1 MTTTQ
6 PPKPQLPEG
15 TITPEAMAELRA
27 RIGTQLR
34 PEQYIREAT
43 IDTIT
48 NFCNGIGDLNP
59 LHRDPSAAL
68 WTRYGGIVAPHCFLY
83 ARTWPGR
90 TRFGLAGVHGF
101 HAGNDFRFFRRIRL
115 GDRIDAVDKITR
127 VEEKESKF
135 SGQLVITTIETTF
148 TNQHGDLV
156 ATVQGWN
163 TRHERQRSRE
173 VGKYKDVTTQA
184 VPTEELLRVE
194 EMQVTES
201 DRLRGANPRYWE
213 DVQVGDALDELA
225 RGPLTTTDITAFL
238 VGCGRGRAH
247 GAMLREAGRHAAHYF
262 RNPDAGGALE
272 YTGMGHQL
280 GSVAAQVGAPGVYD
294 FGPQRIS
301 WLGTFLEFWMG
312 NDGAIKR
319 LRGELR
325 RFNVVGDI
333 TYVNGTVVGKRFE
346 GDEALVDIEITGTNQ
361 RGETTIPGL
370 ATVQLPTKR
379 VAGQP

>member
-1 MTTTQ
+1 MTTTEASS
-6 PPKPQLPEG
+6 PKLPDG
-15 TITPEAMAELRA
+15 MITPEAMAQLRS

-48 NFCNGIGDLNP
+48 NFCNGIGDMNP
-59 LHRDPSAAL
+59 LHREPSAAQ
-68 WTRYGGIVAPHCFLY
+68 WSRFGQIVAPHCFLY

-101 HAGNDFRFFRRIRL
+101 HAGNDFTFYRRVRI
-115 GDRIDAVDKITR
+115 GDRIDAVDKITG

-135 SGQLVITTIETTF
+135 SGRLIITIIETTF
-148 TNQHGDLV
+148 TNQHGELLAKV
-156 ATVQGWN
+156 KGWN
-163 TRHERQRSRE
+163 TRHERQASRE
-173 VGKYKDVTTQA
+173 TGKYKDLVTEP
-184 VPTEELLRVE
+184 VPVQELMRVE
-194 EMQVTES
+194 EMQVTEG
-201 DRLRGANPRYWE
+201 DRLRGTDTRYWE
-213 DVQVGDALDELA
+213 DVEVGDTLDGVA
-225 RGPLTTTDITAFL
+225 RGPLTTTDVTAFL

-280 GSVAAQVGAPGVYD
+280 GSVAAQVGAPGIYD

-301 WLGTFLEFWMG
+301 WLGTFLEYWMG
-312 NDGAIKR
+312 NDGFIKR

-333 TYVNGTVVGKRFE
+333 TYINGKVTGKRYE
-346 GDEALVDIEITGTNQ
+346 NGKGLIDIEITGTNQ

-370 ATVQLPTKR
+370 ATVVLPAKR
-379 VAGQP
+379 LDEA